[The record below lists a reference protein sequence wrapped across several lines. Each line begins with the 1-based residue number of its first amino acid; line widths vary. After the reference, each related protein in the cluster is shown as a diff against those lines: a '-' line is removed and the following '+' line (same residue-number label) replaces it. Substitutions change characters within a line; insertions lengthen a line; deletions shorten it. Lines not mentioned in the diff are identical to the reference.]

1 MASGYDIGGF
11 DEHADRANNYIGA
24 ANMAD
29 RENPH
34 VAAALARAE
43 AQLAVAC
50 AIREL
55 AAAVRAAT
63 GAAAAL

>member
-1 MASGYDIGGF
+1 MASGYNAGGF

-24 ANMAD
+24 ANLAGRD
-29 RENPH
+29 NPQ

-43 AQLAVAC
+43 AELCIAH
-50 AIREL
+50 AIKEL

-63 GAAAAL
+63 GTAAAL